1 MSLSTYLKYGSVG
14 MLGIIVLGELYHFMA
29 IKIRDKLRDAD
40 EEDELTE
47 IVFCREVT
55 NYKSRLTRGITFN
68 REPMQHATEILEN
81 LISSAN
87 CSIYLAMYIFTS
99 DPLATALIEAHNRG
113 VKISIIVDHSMETA
127 SSTKIRS
134 LHNHGVSVRVC
145 DSSTLHH
152 KLCLIDVFPK
162 PVKVKRK
169 SFSTVH
175 IPQSGI
181 TITGSLNWTREALLS
196 NEENFLV
203 TSNKSVCQASLSAFM
218 KLWAKSRTIV
228 DS

>member
-1 MSLSTYLKYGSVG
+1 MKYGSVG
-14 MLGIIVLGELYHFMA
+14 VLGIIVLGEIYHFMA
-29 IKIRDKLRDAD
+29 IKIRDKLRNAD

-55 NYKSRLTRGITFN
+55 NYNSRLTRGITFN

-87 CSIYLAMYIFTS
+87 CTIHLAMYIFTS

-113 VKISIIVDHSMETA
+113 VKISIIVDHSMESA

-134 LHNHGVSVRVC
+134 LHNHGISVKVC

-162 PVKVKRK
+162 TVKRK
-169 SFSTVH
+169 PFSTVH
-175 IPQSGI
+175 IPHSGI
-181 TITGSLNWTREALLS
+181 TITGSLNSTREALLS

-218 KLWAKSRTIV
+218 KLWAKSRKIV
-228 DS
+228 DF